1 MAVVKAVPAFHW
13 RRPSRRELFALNA
26 VGGIGFFVAWQL
38 LAASGWFLPRFLPGP
53 VDVLRTIV
61 QLSEAPY
68 SGATLGGHLAASLI
82 RFSLAFG
89 LAALIGIPLG
99 LLMGWYRWLDDVISP
114 LFEGLRFVA
123 PIAWVPFA
131 GLWFGAGIGGPIL
144 VIFSGAFPPCLINA
158 YRGARSVDRR
168 LIEAALTLGAS
179 GRRVITEVLLP
190 AAMPS
195 IVAGL
200 RVSAGIG
207 WQSLVGA
214 ELIVVAGGIGYMMV
228 QGQLNVATSIVMAGM
243 VAIGAVGVVIDVALR
258 WVERRLCR
266 NWMRNSQ

>member
-1 MAVVKAVPAFHW
+1 
-13 RRPSRRELFALNA
+13 
-26 VGGIGFFVAWQL
+26 
-38 LAASGWFLPRFLPGP
+38 
-53 VDVLRTIV
+53 
-61 QLSEAPY
+61 
-68 SGATLGGHLAASLI
+68 
-82 RFSLAFG
+82 
-89 LAALIGIPLG
+89 
-99 LLMGWYRWLDDVISP
+99 
-114 LFEGLRFVA
+114 
-123 PIAWVPFA
+123 VPFA

-158 YRGARSVDRR
+158 YRGAQSADRR

-179 GRRVITEVLLP
+179 GTRVITDVLLP
-190 AAMPS
+190 AALPS

-243 VAIGAVGVVIDVALR
+243 VAIGVVGVVIDVALR
-258 WVERRLCR
+258 MVERRLRR
-266 NWMRNSQ
+266 NWTKEAP